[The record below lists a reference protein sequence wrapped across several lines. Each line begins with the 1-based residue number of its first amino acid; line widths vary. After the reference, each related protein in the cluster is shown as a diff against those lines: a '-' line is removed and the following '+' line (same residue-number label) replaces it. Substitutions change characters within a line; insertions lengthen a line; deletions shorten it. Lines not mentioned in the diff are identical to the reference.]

1 MTNSDFRRIIV
12 FCSKIAVMD
21 PLTPAQ
27 RAKYYREKNKAKV
40 HEREALRKKLL
51 QIEMKVSNL
60 ERNKARLLKE
70 KFTTR
75 SREKE

>member
-1 MTNSDFRRIIV
+1 
-12 FCSKIAVMD
+12 MD
-21 PLTPAQ
+21 PLTTAEK
-27 RAKYYREKNKAKV
+27 AKYYQEKNKAKV

-51 QIEMKVSNL
+51 QIEMKVSNS